1 MVGTHKSRD
10 QLVAIADR
18 IMLEADQDKDQHINF
33 QEFEAVTIYFF
44 LSICLIF
51 PHSKFKFFSATCI
64 TINWW
69 L

>member
-33 QEFEAVTIYFF
+33 QEFEAVNINFC
-44 LSICLIF
+44 LHDCLIF
-51 PHSKFKFFSATCI
+51 AHSKFSS
-64 TINWW
+64 
-69 L
+69 

>member
-33 QEFEAVTIYFF
+33 QEFEAVNINFCLYD
-44 LSICLIF
+44 CLIF
-51 PHSKFKFFSATCI
+51 AHSKFS
-64 TINWW
+64 W
-69 L
+69 

>member
-33 QEFEAVTIYFF
+33 QEFEAVNINFCLYD
-44 LSICLIF
+44 CLIF
-51 PHSKFKFFSATCI
+51 AHSKFSS
-64 TINWW
+64 
-69 L
+69 

>member
-33 QEFEAVTIYFF
+33 QEFEAVNIYFF
-44 LSICLIF
+44 LYNCLIF
-51 PHSKFKFFSATCI
+51 PHGKFKFFPAAKI
-64 TINWW
+64 TIN
-69 L
+69 